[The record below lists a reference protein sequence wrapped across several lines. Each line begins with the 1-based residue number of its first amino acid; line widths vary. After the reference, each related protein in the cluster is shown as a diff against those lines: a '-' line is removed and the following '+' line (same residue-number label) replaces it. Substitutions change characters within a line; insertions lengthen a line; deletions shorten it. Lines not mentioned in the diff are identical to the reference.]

1 VDPSIDFAYIA
12 DVKPVLFA
20 TLLLVGLATA
30 QSKPIDTSSGTEQK
44 PCALL
49 IFDKELRGALG
60 TADVARIALL
70 VEYPLRV
77 NDEGGSFY
85 IHDAAS
91 LHGHFGEIFTPKVR
105 KAIVGHPLEAE
116 QCGAYTVRY
125 RNGEVWVN
133 LYERSYRISSINVAT
148 KDAKPM
154 SLVGRVEFACR
165 TDASRIVLDSQP
177 NGSQRLRAWNTGRS
191 LTQSPDL
198 EITGGKKE
206 LEGAG
211 PCSHAVWTFESG
223 TTEFVLS
230 EGRACYP
237 DSNEPPADAV
247 GQFTKHTGQKDDSS
261 SWCH

>member
-148 KDAKPM
+148 NEP
-154 SLVGRVEFACR
+154 R
-165 TDASRIVLDSQP
+165 
-177 NGSQRLRAWNTGRS
+177 
-191 LTQSPDL
+191 
-198 EITGGKKE
+198 
-206 LEGAG
+206 
-211 PCSHAVWTFESG
+211 
-223 TTEFVLS
+223 
-230 EGRACYP
+230 RAC
-237 DSNEPPADAV
+237 
-247 GQFTKHTGQKDDSS
+247 
-261 SWCH
+261 